1 MKNPTMSYAQYLELE
16 ARSDVKHEYLR
27 GDVWAMAG
35 GTPRHGRLAAR
46 ITSELGNAL
55 KGRPCVV
62 YSSDVRIRIESTDR
76 STYPDLSVVCGA
88 DRFAPDDANA
98 LVNPLI
104 IVEVLSEST
113 ESTESTERSD
123 RGEKFAH
130 YQRLASLREYLLV
143 DQERPRIEVFRRQG
157 NSWLLS
163 IYEAGAT
170 VRLESV
176 EAGIEVDA
184 VYADPRQ

>member
-1 MKNPTMSYAQYLELE
+1 MQNPIMSYAQYLELE
-16 ARSDVKHEYLR
+16 SRGDVKHEYLR

-46 ITSELGNAL
+46 LTSELGNAL

-76 STYPDLSVVCGA
+76 STYPDLSVVCGE

-98 LVNPLI
+98 LVNPII
-104 IVEVLSEST
+104 IVEVLS
-113 ESTESTERSD
+113 ESTERSD

-130 YQRLASLREYLLV
+130 YQRLASLREYVLV

-157 NSWLLS
+157 DSWLLS
-163 IYEAGAT
+163 IHESGGT
-170 VRLESV
+170 VRLESI